1 MSDIN
6 TLVALVTPLFVQ
18 LLLYGVLLPIFFV
31 AMRLLLARKL
41 TLRTRKTKCFFCSG
55 CDSNV
60 PHFNAQHCRGFMGE
74 FLFLLLRGLSSASYI
89 SSSEAYS
96 TGFRYDAYLI
106 IIWYVK
112 DLAAAFQILL
122 GDGMLVRAFLRLDT

>member
-41 TLRTRKTKCFFCSG
+41 TLRTRKTKCFFAAVATVMFLISTLNIAVDLWANFFFFFYAG
-55 CDSNV
+55 SVQPHTSLQVRLIPRDSV
-60 PHFNAQHCRGFMGE
+60 MMH
-74 FLFLLLRGLSSASYI
+74 I
-89 SSSEAYS
+89 
-96 TGFRYDAYLI
+96 
-106 IIWYVK
+106 
-112 DLAAAFQILL
+112 
-122 GDGMLVRAFLRLDT
+122 